1 MNLQKDKLHE
11 ITGHVVRDCLGVK
24 SGESFLILVDS
35 RTSPELGRGLF
46 ENAVE
51 LGAEPLLAELKPRQ
65 RSGEEPSKVAA
76 EAMKSADVVIACAST
91 SLYHTE
97 AKGAA
102 QAANVRGLFNA
113 PSDASYWVAGAMT
126 ANFPELRR
134 DAERL
139 RDALTGGSEVH
150 VTSPAGTD
158 VTMSIKGREPKGWL
172 TGICLEPGQ
181 VSALPGGEVSLPPL
195 EGTSEGTVVVERVVT
210 DLGGIAEPITW
221 TVREGNVVE
230 IDGGED
236 AKRLEAH
243 IEGIENAT
251 NIGELG
257 IGINPHAILCDDI
270 LESKKQL
277 GTAHIA
283 MGDSAGGYGG
293 LVVSDIHLDGMV
305 LDVRIE
311 LDGRVLVE
319 NGNLQ
324 LD

>member
-1 MNLQKDKLHE
+1 MNSQSKTLHE
-11 ITGHVVRDCLGVK
+11 ITGHVVRDCLGVTE
-24 SGESFLILVDS
+24 GESFLILVDS
-35 RTSPELGRGLF
+35 KTSPDLADALF
-46 ENAVE
+46 ANAVDV
-51 LGAEPLLAELKPRQ
+51 GAEPMLSRLKPRRQ
-65 RSGEEPSKVAA
+65 SGQEPPKVAA
-76 EAMKSADVVIACAST
+76 TAMAGADVVIALAST

-102 QAANVRGLFNA
+102 QAAGVRGLFNA

-134 DAERL
+134 QAERL
-139 RDALTGGSEVH
+139 RDALSGGDKVH

-172 TGICLEPGQ
+172 TGICREPGQ

-221 TVREGNVVE
+221 TVRDGNVVE
-230 IDGGED
+230 IEGGED
-236 AKRLEAH
+236 AKRLEEH
-243 IEGIENAT
+243 VDGIENAT

-257 IGINPHAILCDDI
+257 IGINPQAILCDDI
-270 LESKKQL
+270 LESKKKL

-319 NGNLQ
+319 DGALQ